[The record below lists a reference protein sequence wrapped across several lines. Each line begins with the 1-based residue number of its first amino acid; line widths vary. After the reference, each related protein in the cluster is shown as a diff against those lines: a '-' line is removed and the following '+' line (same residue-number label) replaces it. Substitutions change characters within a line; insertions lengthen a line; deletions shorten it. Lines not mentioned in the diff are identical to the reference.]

1 MSAAAR
7 STVRLPVQ
15 VTDCFLLAHD
25 DFMQRTGQGRHVSQS
40 IIELDRVPDLE
51 KVRAGLVQVVQK
63 HPRLVARLRRDWR
76 TLLPFWEVPAPPA
89 CGLPLGL
96 WREKGAAGVLAGAVE
111 INDVTDRLERC
122 MVEPLATDGID
133 FKARLDVIERCDGS
147 ALVAFSW
154 SHLLIDGKGAELLL
168 AEIGRLCDG
177 IDLPCD
183 VKEPPPIILR
193 WSEKLQR
200 KKAAVTH
207 LENLAKVGAPSLSGP
222 RPRAGRGHY
231 WNLTLSLEDSMRMM
245 KRVEGLVGSLFPM
258 AFYVACTARAH
269 DRVFRHRGLAP
280 RGYVASVPVQTRKRG
295 ARGPLFHNHVS
306 IFFFCAQRKQL
317 GTIEAC
323 ATAMKQQF
331 ADMMRARLD
340 ESFLAVLDLM
350 MRLPSWLFMR
360 VVRWQFKGEIASFYH
375 SHTGAFAPELL
386 EFAGGQVVN
395 GYHLPC
401 FAVPP
406 GTGLF
411 FCERSGRVNV
421 TLAWREGCLS
431 AEERRLM
438 MGQAMEDL
446 FGEPRPELL
455 HGL

>member
-7 STVRLPVQ
+7 STVRLPVR

-25 DFMQRTGQGRHVSQS
+25 DFMQRTRQGRHVTQS
-40 IIELDRVPDLE
+40 LIELDRVPDIE
-51 KVRAGLVQVVQK
+51 KVRAGLMRLVQK

-76 TLLPFWEVPAPPA
+76 TLLPFWEVPTPPA
-89 CGLPLGL
+89 RGLPLGL
-96 WREKGAAGVLAGAVE
+96 WREGGAPGSLVGAVE
-111 INDVTDRLERC
+111 IEGVMDRLERA
-122 MVEPLATDGID
+122 MAEPLAEEGID
-133 FKARLDVIERCDGS
+133 FKARLDVIELRDGRAIV
-147 ALVAFSW
+147 ALSW

-168 AEIGRLCDG
+168 AELGRLCDG
-177 IDLPCD
+177 VDLPCD
-183 VKEPPPIILR
+183 VKEPPPVVLP
-193 WSEKLQR
+193 WNEKLKR
-200 KKAAVTH
+200 TKAAVAH
-207 LENLAKVGAPSLSGP
+207 LENLAKIGAPSISGP

-231 WNLTLSLEDSMRMM
+231 WNLTLSPEDSTRMTQ
-245 KRVEGLVGSLFPM
+245 RVEGMVGSLFPM

-269 DRVFRHRGLAP
+269 DRVFRHRGVQP

-306 IFFFCAQRKQL
+306 IFFFCAQRAQL

-340 ESFLAVLDLM
+340 ESFLAVLDMM

-375 SHTGAFAPELL
+375 SHTGVFAPELL
-386 EFAGGQVVN
+386 EFAGGRVTN
-395 GYHLPC
+395 AYHFPC

-411 FCERSGRVNV
+411 FCERGGRVNI
-421 TLAWREGCLS
+421 TLAWREGVLS
-431 AEERRLM
+431 GEERRLM
-438 MGQAMEDL
+438 IGQAMEDL